1 MISGKV
7 KSFNKQKGYGF
18 IQPSDNSAD
27 VFVHLSA
34 IQSSGLRSLTKGQEV
49 QFEVETSSKGL
60 QAVHI
65 FVV

>member
-7 KSFNKQKGYGF
+7 KSFNKQKGFGF

-49 QFEVETSSKGL
+49 QFDVETGSKGL
-60 QAVHI
+60 QAVNI